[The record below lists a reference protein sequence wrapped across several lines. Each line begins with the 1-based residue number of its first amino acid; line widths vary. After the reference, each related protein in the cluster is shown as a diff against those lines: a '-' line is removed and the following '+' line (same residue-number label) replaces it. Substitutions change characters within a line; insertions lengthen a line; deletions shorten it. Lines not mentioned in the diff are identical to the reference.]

1 MYISSILSR
10 IQHYSNIT
18 LMFVCLKDLSFNNI
32 EVIEGLETLVKLRDL
47 TLFNNRITRIEN
59 MDTLTNLHVLSIG
72 NNNIKGLENVREFSP
87 SQKYT

>member
-1 MYISSILSR
+1 
-10 IQHYSNIT
+10 
-18 LMFVCLKDLSFNNI
+18 MFVCLKDLSFNNI